1 MRAALWLL
9 ALFGVAVAV
18 ALFAGNNQG
27 TVTLFWPPYRV
38 DLSLNLV
45 LLVLVLG
52 FVTLHAALRALAA
65 LLELPRQAQRWRL
78 QQRERSMH
86 AALLDAFAQ
95 MLAGR
100 FLRARKAALAA
111 MDQEQALRQEG
122 ETPPHGHQ
130 IRALAHMVA
139 AETSH
144 ALQDRTLR
152 DRYFDLALNH
162 AKEKRHVAQ
171 ELHEGAHMRA
181 ARWSLDDRDAE
192 GSLERLAQLPQGAAR
207 RTLALRIR
215 LKASRL
221 AGRTRDALDTARLL
235 GKHRAFSADAARSLV
250 RGLAIELIQQ
260 SHDPAQLQAAWLSL
274 EASDRAMPEVA
285 LQAAQRLSLLGGDSA
300 QVRQWLQPVWQ
311 QFVDLPSSLTEVHA
325 QRLVSTLE
333 ASLDGTDAAWLAR
346 IESAQQANPR
356 NARLQYLAG
365 MACAQRQLWGKAQH
379 LLAQAAPQLQDPR
392 LRRNAWSKLAELAE
406 QRNDTTAAALAW
418 KNAAQ
423 AV

>member
-9 ALFGVAVAV
+9 ALFGIAVAV

-38 DLSLNLV
+38 DLSLNMV

-52 FVTLHAALRALAA
+52 FVTLHAALRALDAM
-65 LLELPRQAQRWRL
+65 LSLPRQAHRWRL

-111 MDQEQALRQEG
+111 LDQEQALRQEG

-144 ALQDRTLR
+144 ALQDRALR
-152 DRYFDLALNH
+152 DHYFELALNH

-181 ARWSLDDRDAE
+181 ARWSLDDRDADA
-192 GSLERLAQLPQGAAR
+192 SLERLAQLPLGAAR

-260 SHDPAQLQAAWLSL
+260 AHDPAQLQAAWLSL
-274 EASDRAMPEVA
+274 DASDRAMPEVA
-285 LQAAQRLSLLGGDSA
+285 LQAAHRLALLEGDNA

-311 QFVDLPSSLTEVHA
+311 QFVDLPSSLNEVQA

-365 MACAQRQLWGKAQH
+365 MACAQRQLWGKAQQ
-379 LLAQAAPQLQDPR
+379 LLAQAAPQLQDAR

>member
-9 ALFGVAVAV
+9 ALFGIAVAV

-27 TVTLFWPPYRV
+27 TVTLFWPPYRI
-38 DLSLNLV
+38 DLSLNMV

-52 FVTLHAALRALAA
+52 FVTLHAALRALDAMLA
-65 LLELPRQAQRWRL
+65 LPRQARRWRL

-86 AALLDAFAQ
+86 TALLDAFAQ
-95 MLAGR
+95 MQAGR

-111 MDQEQALRQEG
+111 LDQEQALRQEG
-122 ETPPHGHQ
+122 DAPPHAHQ
-130 IRALAHMVA
+130 IRALAYMVA

-152 DRYFDLALNH
+152 DHYFELALNH

-181 ARWSLDDRDAE
+181 ARWSLDDRDADA
-192 GSLERLAQLPQGAAR
+192 SLERLAQLPQGAAR

-260 SHDPAQLQAAWLSL
+260 AHDPAQLQAAWLSL

-285 LQAAQRLSLLGGDSA
+285 LQAAHRLALLGGDNA

>member
-311 QFVDLPSSLTEVHA
+311 QFVELPSSMTDVHV
-325 QRLVSTLE
+325 QRLISTLE
-333 ASLDGTDAAWLAR
+333 GSLDDSDAAWLAR
-346 IESAQQANPR
+346 IEAAQKALPSD
-356 NARLQYLAG
+356 ARLQYLSG
-365 MACAQRQLWGKAQH
+365 MACAQRQLWGKAQL
-379 LLAQAAPQLQDPR
+379 LLAQAAPQLQDAR
-392 LRRNAWSKLAELAE
+392 LRRNA
-406 QRNDTTAAALAW
+406 RIHDPAARR
-418 KNAAQ
+418 AAFNRSMKP
-423 AV
+423 

>member
-152 DRYFDLALNH
+152 DRYFELALNH

-285 LQAAQRLSLLGGDSA
+285 LQAAHRLALLEGDNA

-311 QFVDLPSSLTEVHA
+311 QFVDLPSSLNEVQA

-365 MACAQRQLWGKAQH
+365 MACAQRQLWGKAQQ
-379 LLAQAAPQLQDPR
+379 LLAQAAPQLQDAR

>member
-152 DRYFDLALNH
+152 DRYFELALNH

-192 GSLERLAQLPQGAAR
+192 GSLERLAQLP
-207 RTLALRIR
+207 
-215 LKASRL
+215 
-221 AGRTRDALDTARLL
+221 
-235 GKHRAFSADAARSLV
+235 
-250 RGLAIELIQQ
+250 
-260 SHDPAQLQAAWLSL
+260 
-274 EASDRAMPEVA
+274 
-285 LQAAQRLSLLGGDSA
+285 
-300 QVRQWLQPVWQ
+300 
-311 QFVDLPSSLTEVHA
+311 
-325 QRLVSTLE
+325 
-333 ASLDGTDAAWLAR
+333 
-346 IESAQQANPR
+346 
-356 NARLQYLAG
+356 
-365 MACAQRQLWGKAQH
+365 
-379 LLAQAAPQLQDPR
+379 
-392 LRRNAWSKLAELAE
+392 
-406 QRNDTTAAALAW
+406 
-418 KNAAQ
+418 
-423 AV
+423 